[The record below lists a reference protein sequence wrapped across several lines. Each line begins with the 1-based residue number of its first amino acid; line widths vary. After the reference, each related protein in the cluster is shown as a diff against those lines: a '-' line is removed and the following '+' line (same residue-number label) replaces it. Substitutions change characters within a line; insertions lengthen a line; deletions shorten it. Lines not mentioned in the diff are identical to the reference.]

1 MGKLAGPMLFAQAIA
16 PVASTLVLESYGA
29 KVLLYGLALAALAA
43 FALSCAILITVRGRA

>member
-1 MGKLAGPMLFAQAIA
+1 
-16 PVASTLVLESYGA
+16 VLESYGA